1 MHVVG
6 HPGANRKFGPITI
19 GLLAVRVVVLVA
31 TVTVGSHRAL
41 TDDLARFHE
50 ISLTPGKPYRDF
62 SVEYMPGETLAI
74 VAFDTTDP
82 IALAARVAIIAFI
95 ADIATWA
102 AILVGWGASAAER
115 YLWLGA
121 PLLVFIYTRFDLV
134 PVALAAWG
142 ATLALRR
149 IEPGSGLAFAA
160 AIFSKVW
167 PFVVVPALL
176 IMRRS
181 RAFWWCLS
189 VAAAAILAWIAYAGA
204 GAATDVLTFRHATGW
219 GVESVVGTV
228 VWIAT
233 GGPVR
238 LESGAPRI
246 GSVPTWASIV
256 ATMLLV
262 TGLLA
267 VWEVAA
273 KRRSAAFGSPS
284 VAAVSVLLVC
294 SPLLSVQYAAWLLPW
309 AAIAWVDGDR
319 RGSAVVFGVEIL
331 SAVLF
336 MTYDPTRAAL
346 AQVLLTA
353 RNALLIALPVMW
365 LLPQRIPTEA
375 VRA

>member
-1 MHVVG
+1 
-6 HPGANRKFGPITI
+6 
-19 GLLAVRVVVLVA
+19 
-31 TVTVGSHRAL
+31 
-41 TDDLARFHE
+41 
-50 ISLTPGKPYRDF
+50 
-62 SVEYMPGETLAI
+62 
-74 VAFDTTDP
+74 
-82 IALAARVAIIAFI
+82 FI

-167 PFVVVPALL
+167 PFVLVPALL

-246 GSVPTWASIV
+246 GSVPTWAS
-256 ATMLLV
+256 
-262 TGLLA
+262 
-267 VWEVAA
+267 
-273 KRRSAAFGSPS
+273 
-284 VAAVSVLLVC
+284 
-294 SPLLSVQYAAWLLPW
+294 
-309 AAIAWVDGDR
+309 
-319 RGSAVVFGVEIL
+319 
-331 SAVLF
+331 
-336 MTYDPTRAAL
+336 
-346 AQVLLTA
+346 
-353 RNALLIALPVMW
+353 
-365 LLPQRIPTEA
+365 
-375 VRA
+375 